1 MDTQLKIQSSVQSTN
16 GTNKKKIKRKNKT
29 KSNCDLDVLNHTN
42 SINTINTKLE
52 NCLLVNNHNKSR
64 NGISRVKSNEDDFI
78 IRNSLIDENETKT
91 EKNTITIEQIKPI
104 IHNNNNI
111 RNNNNN
117 NSKTNNNSSIDV
129 QDTTIST
136 TSEIPP
142 PTDSK
147 NIETLIYCNHPIETE
162 NINKDSLNSSVLSNK
177 ETNNSVMKNADQ
189 PNDATSLSSV
199 SHSNIFLDDTPST
212 SSSIKQPSQSTS
224 KESDILNYT
233 IEFEEEEE
241 QEEYEDEEHDD
252 IQEGAC
258 ALPLYNT
265 DYAAAILDTATASVS
280 YNLESKTIDNKH
292 MVRAHVHESFDVLKD
307 KDEVKDSKSKISFIE
322 TESYACENGVNVIYK
337 EYESELQM
345 PDIMRLIQ
353 KDLSEPYS
361 IYTYRYFIHNW
372 PKLCFLA
379 LHDDKCVGAIVCK
392 LDTHRQRVKRGYIA
406 MLAVDKD
413 YRKLKI
419 GTTLVRKAI
428 NVCI

>member
-1 MDTQLKIQSSVQSTN
+1 MDTKLKIQSSVPSTN

-29 KSNCDLDVLNHTN
+29 KSNCDLEVLNHTN
-42 SINTINTKLE
+42 SINTINKKLE

-91 EKNTITIEQIKPI
+91 EKNLITIEQIKPI
-104 IHNNNNI
+104 INNNNNI

-129 QDTTIST
+129 QGTTISSP
-136 TSEIPP
+136 SEIS
-142 PTDSK
+142 PTDCK
-147 NIETLIYCNHPIETE
+147 NIETIIYCNPIESE
-162 NINKDSLNSSVLSNK
+162 NINKDSLNSVLGDEESN
-177 ETNNSVMKNADQ
+177 NYVMENAGQ
-189 PNDATSLSSV
+189 PIDTTTLSV
-199 SHSNIFLDDTPST
+199 SYSNVYLDDTPST
-212 SSSIKQPSQSTS
+212 SSSIKQQSQSTS
-224 KESDILNYT
+224 RESDILDT
-233 IEFEEEEE
+233 IDVEEDEE
-241 QEEYEDEEHDD
+241 QEEYEEEEHDN

-265 DYAAAILDTATASVS
+265 GYAAAILDTATAGVS
-280 YNLESKTIDNKH
+280 YNLENKPIDNKH
-292 MVRAHVHESFDVLKD
+292 MVRADVHESFDALKD
-307 KDEVKDSKSKISFIE
+307 SDEVKDSKSKISFIE
-322 TESYACENGVNVIYK
+322 TENYACENGVNVIYK